1 MRIIKNYTTNVY
13 LLIVL
18 RFVFLIP
25 TIYSKKESI
34 NYSIRSYKHS
44 NYNYVKQTNHK
55 FKKIY
60 YELKTRTNSGVYW
73 RGSPVYNQRRIM
85 ENGLCN
91 NMFPELI
98 VAPKST
104 EDVATIVKISRKYK
118 IPISVRSGG
127 HSYHCASIKPFGIH
141 IDMRSLNKVQLT
153 TRDPFGPPGPALLL
167 GPGQTWGRVLKF
179 LPMDRYTFI
188 HGQCT
193 SVGVGGFLL
202 GGGFQASGTTQ
213 RLGFG
218 SFNVLQ
224 YTMVNADGNIMKI
237 SENNI
242 TLVDSDRGHQHYLKD
257 SHQLFRSLQYAGSSY
272 GITTEFHYR
281 IFDGPELL
289 PVFALVYI
297 DDNEDLLNFQRA
309 TADGRYCLTLYTYH
323 FFTQPNLLSREMLGP
338 NVLRALFKLL
348 PFLRLQRKRPIAN
361 IYIVDNYPVKNQVR
375 TNKDAAYAFLKNYK
389 MKLAVDGKITDHFQS
404 ATGNVENY
412 QSAYHT
418 TEQMKRLGIRPFVSA
433 SFWNATSV
441 LSFSKLFMNH
451 PLFGLKNMDSR
462 KSAASECEFCWFAI
476 TAINSDQINDLSIPI
491 SSSTSYTTANDVLP
505 VDRGNIQ
512 ADVTCMYKPQTN
524 SRCPKVVKRAKTLMM
539 NEAIRHG
546 EKLTQYLNTP
556 SCDKD
561 KSFTKRYWNK
571 KNYNMLLNAKKYW
584 DPSNVFNHCQ
594 SVGNNDE
601 HCCPSDA

>member
-1 MRIIKNYTTNVY
+1 MRIRKTYTKN
-13 LLIVL
+13 LFFLIVFNFL
-18 RFVFLIP
+18 FFVSISC
-25 TIYSKKESI
+25 SKKISD
-34 NYSIRSYKHS
+34 NCRSHKLFE
-44 NYNYVKQTNHK
+44 NKQ
-55 FKKIY
+55 IY
-60 YELKTRTNSGVYW
+60 CELKSRTSCGIHL
-73 RGSPVYNQRRIM
+73 RGSPVYNRRRLM

-91 NMFPELI
+91 NIFPELI
-98 VAPKST
+98 VVPKST
-104 EDVATIVKISRKYK
+104 MDVAAIVKISRKYK

-127 HSYHCASIKPFGIH
+127 HSYHCASIKPYGIH
-141 IDMRSLNKVQLT
+141 IDMRGLNKIQLT

-167 GPGQTWGRVLKF
+167 GPGQTWWRVLQYY
-179 LPMDRYTFI
+179 PMDRYTYI

-193 SVGVGGFLL
+193 FVGVGGYLL

-213 RLGFG
+213 RFGFG

-224 YTMVNADGNIMKI
+224 YTMVNADGNIIRI

-242 TLVDSDRGHQHYLKD
+242 TLIDVERGRQHYLKD

-297 DDNEDLLNFQRA
+297 DNDEDLLNFQRA

-323 FFTQPNLLSREMLGP
+323 FFTRPNLFSREMLGI
-338 NVLRALFKLL
+338 NLVRMALKLL
-348 PFLRLQRKRPIAN
+348 PFLSLYRKRPTASL
-361 IYIVDNYPVKNQVR
+361 YIIDNYPVKNQIR
-375 TNKDAAYAFLKNYK
+375 TNKDAAYAFLKKYK
-389 MKLAVDGKITDHFQS
+389 MKLALDGTITDYFQGGD
-404 ATGNVENY
+404 GNTENY
-412 QSAYHT
+412 QSAFHT
-418 TEQMKRLGIRPFVSA
+418 TEQIKRLGSRPLVSA
-433 SFWNATSV
+433 SFWNATNI

-476 TAINSDQINDLSIPI
+476 TAINSDQINDLSIPV
-491 SSSTSYTTANDVLP
+491 SSSASYTTANDVLP

-524 SRCPKVVKRAKTLMM
+524 SRCPKIVKRAKTLMM
-539 NEAIRHG
+539 NEAMRYG

-561 KSFTKRYWNK
+561 KSFTNRYWNR
-571 KNYNMLLNAKKYW
+571 KNYDMLLNAKKYW

-601 HCCPSDA
+601 HCCPSDV